1 MKDLIELFAS
11 MSGPSNESK
20 PTLLRRS
27 RLSIL
32 SSRLDKAHRLHRQE
46 LENGNLHKSAQ
57 AVYIIRNIGDEL
69 STLTTFR
76 SVS

>member
-1 MKDLIELFAS
+1 MKDLIGLFAS
-11 MSGPSNESK
+11 MSGQSNENR
-20 PTLLRRS
+20 PTLLGRS

-57 AVYIIRNIGDEL
+57 AVFIIRNIGDEL
-69 STLTTFR
+69 SGLTMFR
-76 SVS
+76 TV